1 MTKFLVL
8 IVLCA
13 VFMACDAS
21 KPSSNVVIPK
31 KTPHTELT
39 FENAL
44 ELEKGKKYSFRPTGH
59 AIGGNSPEDAISV
72 LSWGNVANGLPI
84 ERKDLP
90 ENAPK
95 VKVSFWLEPGIY
107 LETPDGKEV
116 IRLEAFL
123 PDEVVVRITSDVF
136 VTRETGGERGNKFR
150 FNLVSYDAKPIEN
163 LTQPDIKFEYD
174 YH

>member
-13 VFMACDAS
+13 VFIACDAS

-44 ELEKGKKYSFRPTGH
+44 ELEKGKKYSFRPTDHGF
-59 AIGGNSPEDAISV
+59 GGGFPETAISF
-72 LSWGNVANGLPI
+72 LSWGNVRDGLPI

-95 VKVSFWLEPGIY
+95 VLVSFSLEPGIY
-107 LETPDGKEV
+107 FETPDGKEV
-116 IRLEAFL
+116 IRLKAFL

-136 VTRETGGERGNKFR
+136 VTRATGGERGNKFR
-150 FNLVSYDAKPIEN
+150 YNFVSYNAKAIEN

-174 YH
+174 YQ

>member
-21 KPSSNVVIPK
+21 KPSSNVVVPK

-59 AIGGNSPEDAISV
+59 AIGGHSPEDAISV
-72 LSWGNVANGLPI
+72 LSWGNVVDGLPI

-95 VKVSFWLEPGIY
+95 VHVLFWLEPPIY

-116 IRLEAFL
+116 IRLKAFL
-123 PDEVVVRITSDVF
+123 PDEVVVRITSDGF

-150 FNLVSYDAKPIEN
+150 YNLVYYNAKAIEN